1 MKNVIALLLWMLFYT
16 NLYSQGGSASPSNAE
31 MSNFKSANISYNID
45 PFGVYD
51 VDGLTKGFKYSDISG
66 SPFLFGDWRKAIL
79 YDFGL
84 HPIATVKVKYNS
96 YSDQIHFLDEK
107 ETELV
112 ANKEVLKK
120 VVLLYDSVED
130 LKEIVLEKGYTDSKN
145 ILRPHQFVQALNE
158 GKIQLL
164 RQKVNTIIRKD
175 SLFGTIKVNA
185 FSENTFYFLKYTQS
199 SIEKLKKLDPSELF
213 ALLPNKTIIESYQN
227 REKKKNKFKNEKD
240 FIDFLNFY
248 NQQSALIP

>member
-1 MKNVIALLLWMLFYT
+1 MKNVISLTIGMLLFT

-51 VDGLTKGFKYSDISG
+51 VDGLSKGFKYSEISG
-66 SPFLFGDWRKAIL
+66 TPFLFGDWRKAIL
-79 YDFGL
+79 YDLGL

-107 ETELV
+107 ENELV

-120 VVLLYDSVED
+120 IILLYDSVED
-130 LKEIVLEKGYTDSKN
+130 LKEITLEKGFTDARN
-145 ILRPHQFVQALNE
+145 ILMPHQFVQVLNE

-185 FSENTFYFLKYTQS
+185 FSENTFYFLKYNQS
-199 SIEKLKKLDPSELF
+199 SIEKLKKLDPAELF

-227 REKKKNKFKNEKD
+227 TEKKKNKLKNEKD
-240 FIDFLNFY
+240 FIYFLNFY
-248 NQQSALIP
+248 NQQTELIP